1 MAVNLQPRSL
11 KWKGMRK
18 IFIYCMIFVMKSA
31 SAQYLVPKAFT
42 AKAFVPGTVRTV
54 VTLNPRQNF
63 LSLVQPDFFL
73 HNESFFC
80 RQERKLENATKLPLR
95 FRIGSLQYCNWL
107 EGKPNALMPR

>member
-1 MAVNLQPRSL
+1 VAVNLHTRSL

-31 SAQYLVPKAFT
+31 SAQYIITKPFTVKAFIPKT
-42 AKAFVPGTVRTV
+42 IGTV
-54 VTLNPRQNF
+54 VTLNPQQNF
-63 LSLVQPDFFL
+63 LSLLQPDFFL

-80 RQERKLENATKLPLR
+80 RKERKLENATKIPLR
-95 FRIGSLQYCNWL
+95 FRVGSLQYCNWL